1 MNLPSEFENYTRDLL
16 GDALYS
22 RLREG
27 LAEAPSPTSIRLNP
41 FKAASREVNGLLM
54 ESVVPWCPATGRYL
68 NERPNFTFDPLFHAG
83 AYYVQE
89 AGSMLVDLAYAI
101 SSHNPYACLTSVL
114 LQVASQQLCEPL
126 CPREA
131 FSSPTSRCAHVC
143 RF

>member
-54 ESVVPWCPATGRYL
+54 G
-68 NERPNFTFDPLFHAG
+68 ERRA
-83 AYYVQE
+83 
-89 AGSMLVDLAYAI
+89 LV
-101 SSHNPYACLTSVL
+101 
-114 LQVASQQLCEPL
+114 
-126 CPREA
+126 
-131 FSSPTSRCAHVC
+131 SRHGTLP
-143 RF
+143 